1 MNNPVIENA
10 VVGFVTPTNGQ
21 QRIMYT
27 LNGRLDRL
35 VQRSLSEI
43 FIEGVVTDNN
53 RDEFMIQALG
63 ILVSHWTRWDAGKI
77 MDVFMA
83 ALQDVN
89 YDGLMEQIQTEIIDN
104 PRSKL
109 YT

>member
-1 MNNPVIENA
+1 MDNLSNMEIIV
-10 VVGFVTPTNGQ
+10 
-21 QRIMYT
+21 RS
-27 LNGRLDRL
+27 LDRL

-53 RDEFMIQALG
+53 RDEFMVRALG
-63 ILVSHWTRWDAGKI
+63 VLVSHWTRWDAGKI

>member
-1 MNNPVIENA
+1 MDNLSNMEIIV
-10 VVGFVTPTNGQ
+10 
-21 QRIMYT
+21 RS
-27 LNGRLDRL
+27 LDRL

-77 MDVFMA
+77 MV
-83 ALQDVN
+83 V
-89 YDGLMEQIQTEIIDN
+89 
-104 PRSKL
+104 S
-109 YT
+109 

>member
-1 MNNPVIENA
+1 MPELSNMEIIV
-10 VVGFVTPTNGQ
+10 
-21 QRIMYT
+21 RS
-27 LNGRLDRL
+27 LDRL
-35 VQRSLSEI
+35 IQRSLSEI
-43 FIEGVVTDNN
+43 FLKGVVTDNN
-53 RDEFMIQALG
+53 RDEFMVRALG
-63 ILVSHWTRWDAGKI
+63 VLVSHWTRWDAGKI

-109 YT
+109 YA

>member
-1 MNNPVIENA
+1 MDNLSNMAIIV
-10 VVGFVTPTNGQ
+10 
-21 QRIMYT
+21 RS
-27 LNGRLDRL
+27 LDRL

-109 YT
+109 YA

>member
-1 MNNPVIENA
+1 MDNLSNMEIIV
-10 VVGFVTPTNGQ
+10 
-21 QRIMYT
+21 RS
-27 LNGRLDRL
+27 LDRL

>member
-1 MNNPVIENA
+1 MPELSNMEIIV
-10 VVGFVTPTNGQ
+10 
-21 QRIMYT
+21 RS
-27 LNGRLDRL
+27 LDRL
-35 VQRSLSEI
+35 IQRSLSEI
-43 FIEGVVTDNN
+43 FLKGVVTDNN
-53 RDEFMIQALG
+53 RDEFMVRALG
-63 ILVSHWTRWDAGKI
+63 VLVSHWTRWDAGKI

>member
-1 MNNPVIENA
+1 MDNLSNMEIIV
-10 VVGFVTPTNGQ
+10 
-21 QRIMYT
+21 RS
-27 LNGRLDRL
+27 LDRL

-63 ILVSHWTRWDAGKI
+63 IFVSHWTRWDAGKI

-89 YDGLMEQIQTEIIDN
+89 YDCLMEQIQTEIIDN

-109 YT
+109 YA

>member
-1 MNNPVIENA
+1 
-10 VVGFVTPTNGQ
+10 
-21 QRIMYT
+21 
-27 LNGRLDRL
+27 
-35 VQRSLSEI
+35 
-43 FIEGVVTDNN
+43 
-53 RDEFMIQALG
+53 MIQALG

-109 YT
+109 YA

>member
-1 MNNPVIENA
+1 MDNLSNMEIIV
-10 VVGFVTPTNGQ
+10 
-21 QRIMYT
+21 RS
-27 LNGRLDRL
+27 LDRL

-63 ILVSHWTRWDAGKI
+63 ILVSHWTRCDAGKI

-109 YT
+109 YA

>member
-1 MNNPVIENA
+1 MDNLSNMEIIV
-10 VVGFVTPTNGQ
+10 
-21 QRIMYT
+21 RS
-27 LNGRLDRL
+27 LDRL

-109 YT
+109 YA

>member
-1 MNNPVIENA
+1 MPELSNMEIIV
-10 VVGFVTPTNGQ
+10 
-21 QRIMYT
+21 RS
-27 LNGRLDRL
+27 LDRL